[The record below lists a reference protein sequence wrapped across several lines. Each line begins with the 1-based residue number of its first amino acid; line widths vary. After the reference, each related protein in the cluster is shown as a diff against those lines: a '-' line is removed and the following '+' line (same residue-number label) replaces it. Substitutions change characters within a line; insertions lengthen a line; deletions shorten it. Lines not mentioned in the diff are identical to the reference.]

1 MKAERVE
8 SLAQQMLQAWD
19 CARCVPLPSADA
31 AGLSNEEAYAVA
43 GRLHELRMARGERPV
58 GWKIG
63 FTNRSL
69 WPRYGVDRPMWA
81 PVWDTTTRVLDGHE
95 ASLSMKG
102 LSQPRIEPEIAFI
115 FDVAPRAGMSTD
127 ELRGCLAWVAHA
139 FEIVHTHFEGWRFTP
154 SDTAADFALH
164 GRLFVGPRVP
174 VPAWGEMLAT
184 DLSALRVELLCD
196 GEVKDRGVGSVVLDG
211 PLQALKTLIDSM
223 AAVTPHWQ
231 VAAGDV
237 VTTGTIT
244 DAWPLAPGQHWQTR
258 LSDMRL
264 SPLSLH
270 VDA

>member
-1 MKAERVE
+1 MNADRIE

-19 CARCVPLPSADA
+19 GARCVPLPSADA
-31 AGLSNEEAYAVA
+31 AGLPHDVAYAVA
-43 GRLHELRMARGERPV
+43 DRLRGLRMARGERPA

-81 PVWDTTTRVLDGHE
+81 PVWDTTLHMLDDNAGRL
-95 ASLSMKG
+95 SLAG

-115 FDVAPRAGMSTD
+115 FDVAPRAGMSLD
-127 ELRGCLAWVAHA
+127 ELRSCLAWVAHA
-139 FEIVHTHFEGWRFTP
+139 FEIVHTHYEGWRFTP
-154 SDTAADFALH
+154 ADTAADFALH
-164 GRLFVGPRVP
+164 GRLFVSSRMP
-174 VPAWGEMLAT
+174 VPAWGEPLAG

-196 GEVKDRGVGSVVLDG
+196 GEVKDRGAGSVVLDG

-223 AAVTPHWQ
+223 AAITPHWR

-237 VTTGTIT
+237 ITTGTIT
-244 DAWPLAPGQHWQTR
+244 DAWPLLPGQHWTTR
-258 LSDMRL
+258 LSDARL

-270 VDA
+270 VEA